1 MDLVAL
7 ADGLLSRL
15 LAVGLQSLLLAALV
29 WALCRYLPRL
39 DARTRAWLWWLVA
52 SQMVVGL
59 VWYAPVA
66 LPLLPAEPVAAPVV
80 VAMAAEPATY
90 AVPAMA
96 AGPVPATQASRLDTG
111 VLLLAAWLAG
121 VAVMLANTLRHAWR
135 LHGLVRHAR
144 PCRDR
149 RVQAL
154 YRALAQ
160 RLGVVAAP
168 ELRVSDAIDSPMLA
182 RPWRPVLMLPAS
194 SLATMGD
201 DDLRMALHHELAHL
215 QRRDLWWAWMP
226 ALAQHLFF
234 FHPVAHLAAREYA
247 FAREVACD
255 AAVLQDEQ
263 HAPHD
268 YGRLLVKLGVSTAPS
283 PALAG
288 ASPTFRILK
297 RRLLMLQHTASPLRS
312 SALALTIGLV
322 LLGAV
327 PYQVTARA
335 PVAPTPAV
343 APTATIAPVA
353 VATATATPQA
363 RPAVA
368 PRGVAAASPYAVPAP
383 PPPPAPAVPAVPKVA
398 PPAPPAPPKPPGHA
412 GTHVINID
420 REGSGDAYVLIDGNE
435 VTMAGRSDDIVTAR
449 KQQQGNAPVLWV
461 RQDGQQYVVRDPD
474 TLKRIKAAHAPME
487 ALGAQQ
493 GKLGEAQGAL
503 GERQGDLGV
512 KQGEL
517 GVKMSAIATEQAA
530 AAMRGGEGRQVELDR
545 KMEALAREQ
554 EALAKRQEALARQ
567 QEPLARQQEALARQ
581 QAAAVVRMQRDV
593 DRLVGEAIRSGKAQ
607 RL

>member
-80 VAMAAEPATY
+80 LAMAAEPATF

-96 AGPVPATQASRLDTG
+96 AGPVPATQASRFDTG

-168 ELRVSDAIDSPMLA
+168 ELRVSGDIDSPMLA

-297 RRLLMLQHTASPLRS
+297 RRLLMLQHTASPLRAG
-312 SALALTIGLV
+312 ALALTIGIV

-327 PYQVTARA
+327 PYQVTASA

-343 APTATIAPVA
+343 APTAT
-353 VATATATPQA
+353 ATATAQA

-368 PRGVAAASPYAVPAP
+368 PRAVAAASPYAVPAP

-420 REGSGDAYVLIDGNE
+420 HEGSGDAYVLIDGNE

-517 GVKMSAIATEQAA
+517 GVKMSVIATEQAA

>member
-1 MDLVAL
+1 
-7 ADGLLSRL
+7 
-15 LAVGLQSLLLAALV
+15 
-29 WALCRYLPRL
+29 
-39 DARTRAWLWWLVA
+39 
-52 SQMVVGL
+52 
-59 VWYAPVA
+59 
-66 LPLLPAEPVAAPVV
+66 
-80 VAMAAEPATY
+80 
-90 AVPAMA
+90 
-96 AGPVPATQASRLDTG
+96 
-111 VLLLAAWLAG
+111 
-121 VAVMLANTLRHAWR
+121 
-135 LHGLVRHAR
+135 
-144 PCRDR
+144 
-149 RVQAL
+149 
-154 YRALAQ
+154 
-160 RLGVVAAP
+160 
-168 ELRVSDAIDSPMLA
+168 
-182 RPWRPVLMLPAS
+182 
-194 SLATMGD
+194 
-201 DDLRMALHHELAHL
+201 
-215 QRRDLWWAWMP
+215 
-226 ALAQHLFF
+226 
-234 FHPVAHLAAREYA
+234 
-247 FAREVACD
+247 
-255 AAVLQDEQ
+255 
-263 HAPHD
+263 
-268 YGRLLVKLGVSTAPS
+268 VKLGVSTAPS

-297 RRLLMLQHTASPLRS
+297 RRLLMLQHTASPLRAG
-312 SALALTIGLV
+312 ALALTIGLV

>member
-80 VAMAAEPATY
+80 LAMAAEPATY

-121 VAVMLANTLRHAWR
+121 VAVMLANTLRHAWH

-335 PVAPTPAV
+335 P
-343 APTATIAPVA
+343 
-353 VATATATPQA
+353 
-363 RPAVA
+363 VA

>member
-15 LAVGLQSLLLAALV
+15 LAVGLQALLLAALV

-111 VLLLAAWLAG
+111 VLLLVAWLAG
-121 VAVMLANTLRHAWR
+121 VAVMLANTLRHVWR
-135 LHGLVRHAR
+135 LHGQVRHAR

-160 RLGVVAAP
+160 RLGVAAAP

-182 RPWRPVLMLPAS
+182 QPWRPVLMLPAS
-194 SLATMGD
+194 SLATMSD

-297 RRLLMLQHTASPLRS
+297 RRLLMLQHTASPLRAG
-312 SALALTIGLV
+312 ALALTIGLV

-327 PYQVTARA
+327 PYQVTASA

-343 APTATIAPVA
+343 APTAT
-353 VATATATPQA
+353 ATATAQA

-368 PRGVAAASPYAVPAP
+368 PRAVAAASPYAVPAP